1 MARKKSSSN
10 YFTSETEQY
19 INQYNSSTDNEFRNR
34 IFTEHIYFPFYK
46 LAENIIHTFKF
57 YYTDVD
63 QIEDL
68 KHEIVSML
76 LEDKISKFDPT
87 NGAKAYSYFGTIV
100 KRWLINYNNKN
111 YKKLK
116 QIGSFDDIQDSYEHD
131 ITAVDN
137 MYRKPLSAFVDRWVE
152 DMYTKL
158 EDLFVKD
165 ADMQVADAILTIF
178 KTRHDLDIFKKKA
191 LYIYIRE
198 ITDCDTPQLTRVVN
212 ILRSDFKDKYQ
223 KLYDQGLLSNSSY

>member
-10 YFTSETEQY
+10 YFTKETEEY
-19 INQYNSSTDNEFRNR
+19 IVKYNNSTDTDYRAS

-57 YYTDVD
+57 YYTDVE

-68 KHEIVSML
+68 KHEVVSML
-76 LEDKISKFDPT
+76 LEEKIMKFDST

-116 QIGSFDDIQDSYEHD
+116 QIGSFDDMEESYEGGLD
-131 ITAVDN
+131 I
-137 MYRKPLSAFVDRWVE
+137 KFPGGISLSQFLDIWVE
-152 DMYTKL
+152 KTYDKL
-158 EDLFVKD
+158 DTLFSKD
-165 ADMQVADAILTIF
+165 SEKKIADAVLTIF
-178 KTRHDLDIFKKKA
+178 KTRHD
-191 LYIYIRE
+191 
-198 ITDCDTPQLTRVVN
+198 
-212 ILRSDFKDKYQ
+212 
-223 KLYDQGLLSNSSY
+223 

>member
-1 MARKKSSSN
+1 MARKKSKAN
-10 YFTSETEQY
+10 YFTEETENY
-19 INQYNSSTDNEFRNR
+19 INIYNTSEDNEYRNS

-63 QIEDL
+63 KIEDL

-76 LEDKISKFDPT
+76 LEEKIMKFDPT

-111 YKKLK
+111 YKNLK
-116 QIGSFDDIQDSYEHD
+116 KVGTFDEMYDSYETEYEGDEEDAITLGQLLD
-131 ITAVDN
+131 IYVEQ
-137 MYRKPLSAFVDRWVE
+137 MYIQLD
-152 DMYTKL
+152 
-158 EDLFVKD
+158 DLFPKESE
-165 ADMQVADAILTIF
+165 QKIADAILTIF
-178 KTRHDLDIFKKKA
+178 KTRQDLDMFKKKA

-198 ITDCDTPQLTRVVN
+198 MTDCETPHLTKVVKK
-212 ILRSDFKDKYQ
+212 LKDEFYL
-223 KLYDQGLLSNSSY
+223 LYDNYNKVGLIITQPL

>member
-1 MARKKSSSN
+1 MARKKSKAN
-10 YFTSETEQY
+10 YFTTETEEY
-19 INQYNSSTDNEFRNR
+19 IVKYNTSVDKDYRNK
-34 IFTEHIYFPFYK
+34 IFTDHIYFPFYK

-63 QIEDL
+63 KIEDL

-76 LEDKISKFDPT
+76 YEEKIMKFDPT

-116 QIGSFDDIQDSYEHD
+116 QIGSFDDIEESYDQDIDLDSPSGKTLINFMNTWIDSVYIRIDELFMKDSD
-131 ITAVDN
+131 I
-137 MYRKPLSAFVDRWVE
+137 
-152 DMYTKL
+152 
-158 EDLFVKD
+158 
-165 ADMQVADAILTIF
+165 QIADAVLTIF
-178 KTRHDLDIFKKKA
+178 RTRHDLDIFKKKA

-198 ITDCDTPQLTRVVN
+198 MTDCETPQLTKVITV
-212 ILRSDFKDKYQ
+212 LKEDFKENYQ
-223 KLYDQGLLSNSSY
+223 KLYDQGLLSQNNI

>member
-1 MARKKSSSN
+1 MARKKSKAN
-10 YFTSETEQY
+10 YFTTETEEY
-19 INQYNSSTDNEFRNR
+19 IVKYNTSVDKDYRNK
-34 IFTEHIYFPFYK
+34 IFSEHIYYPFYK

-63 QIEDL
+63 KIEDL

-76 LEDKISKFDPT
+76 YEEKIMKFDPT

-116 QIGSFDDIQDSYEHD
+116 QIGSFDDIEESYDQDIDLDSPSGKTLSNFMNAWIDSIYMKIDDMFIKDTD
-131 ITAVDN
+131 I
-137 MYRKPLSAFVDRWVE
+137 
-152 DMYTKL
+152 
-158 EDLFVKD
+158 
-165 ADMQVADAILTIF
+165 QIADAVLTLF
-178 KTRHDLDIFKKKA
+178 RTRHDLDIFKKKA

-198 ITDCDTPQLTRVVN
+198 MTECETPQLTKVITV
-212 ILRSDFKDKYQ
+212 LKEDFKENYQ
-223 KLYDQGLLSNSSY
+223 KLYDQGLLSQNNI

>member
-1 MARKKSSSN
+1 MARKKSKAN
-10 YFTSETEQY
+10 YFTKETEDY
-19 INQYNSSTDNEFRNR
+19 IVKYNTSTDQDYRNK
-34 IFTEHIYFPFYK
+34 IFTEHIYLPFYK

-63 QIEDL
+63 KIEDL

-76 LEDKISKFDPT
+76 YEEKIMKFDPT

-116 QIGSFDDIQDSYEHD
+116 QIGSFDDIEESYDQDIDLDSPSGKTLSNFMNTWIDSVYIRIDELFMKDSD
-131 ITAVDN
+131 I
-137 MYRKPLSAFVDRWVE
+137 
-152 DMYTKL
+152 
-158 EDLFVKD
+158 
-165 ADMQVADAILTIF
+165 QIADAVLTIF
-178 KTRHDLDIFKKKA
+178 RTRHDLDIFKKKA

-198 ITDCDTPQLTRVVN
+198 MTDCETPQLTKVITV
-212 ILRSDFKDKYQ
+212 LKEDFKENYQ
-223 KLYDQGLLSNSSY
+223 KLYDQGLLSQNNI

>member
-19 INQYNSSTDNEFRNR
+19 INLYNTSTDNEYRNR

-68 KHEIVSML
+68 KHEVVSML

-116 QIGSFDDIQDSYEHD
+116 QVGSFDDIQDSYEHD
-131 ITAVDN
+131 ITVVDN
-137 MYRKPLSAFVDRWVE
+137 AYRKPLSAFMDRWVE
-152 DMYTKL
+152 QMYDEIENIFSK
-158 EDLFVKD
+158 E
-165 ADMQVADAILTIF
+165 ADIQVADAVLTIF
-178 KTRHDLDIFKKKA
+178 RTRNDLDIFKKKA

-198 ITDCDTPQLTRVVN
+198 MTECDTPQLTRVINV
-212 ILRSDFKDKYQ
+212 LREDFKLKYQ
-223 KLYDQGLLSNSSY
+223 KLYDQGLLSNNNY

>member
-1 MARKKSSSN
+1 MARKKSKAN
-10 YFTSETEQY
+10 YFTSETEEY
-19 INQYNSSTDNEFRNR
+19 IVKFNTSEDHEYKQK
-34 IFTEHIYFPFYK
+34 IFTDHIYYPFYK

-63 QIEDL
+63 KIEDL

-76 LEDKISKFDPT
+76 YEEKIMKFDAT

-116 QIGSFDDIQDSYEHD
+116 QIGSFDEIEESYDQNIDLESPSAKTLNAFMNTWIDSIYMKIEE
-131 ITAVDN
+131 
-137 MYRKPLSAFVDRWVE
+137 M
-152 DMYTKL
+152 
-158 EDLFVKD
+158 FVKESD
-165 ADMQVADAILTIF
+165 IRIADAVLTVF
-178 KTRHDLDIFKKKA
+178 RTRHDLDIFKKKA

-198 ITDCDTPQLTRVVN
+198 MTDCETPQLTKVIT
-212 ILRSDFKDKYQ
+212 ILKEDFRENYQ
-223 KLYDQGLLSNSSY
+223 KLYDQGLLSKNSI

>member
-1 MARKKSSSN
+1 MARKKSKAN
-10 YFTSETEQY
+10 YFTSETEEY
-19 INQYNSSTDNEFRNR
+19 IVKFNTSEDHEYKQK
-34 IFTEHIYFPFYK
+34 IFTDHIYYPFYK

-63 QIEDL
+63 KIEDL

-76 LEDKISKFDPT
+76 YEEKIMKFDAT

-116 QIGSFDDIQDSYEHD
+116 QIGSFDEIEESYDQNIDLESPSAKTLNNFMNAWIDSIYMKIEEMFIKDSDIR
-131 ITAVDN
+131 I
-137 MYRKPLSAFVDRWVE
+137 
-152 DMYTKL
+152 
-158 EDLFVKD
+158 
-165 ADMQVADAILTIF
+165 ADAVLTVF
-178 KTRHDLDIFKKKA
+178 RTRHDLDIFKKKA

-198 ITDCDTPQLTRVVN
+198 MTDCETPQLTKVIT
-212 ILRSDFKDKYQ
+212 ILKEDFRENYQ
-223 KLYDQGLLSNSSY
+223 KLYDQGLLSQNSI